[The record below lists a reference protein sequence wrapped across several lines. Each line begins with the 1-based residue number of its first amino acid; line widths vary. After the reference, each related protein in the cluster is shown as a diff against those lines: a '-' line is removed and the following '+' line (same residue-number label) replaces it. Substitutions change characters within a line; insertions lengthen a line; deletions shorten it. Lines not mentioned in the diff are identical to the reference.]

1 MSCRSFLASVWKPSC
16 QKTTNL
22 DFSRYLLTWGGEPPR
37 VLGVTRESSPVSVPL
52 GTSSHSIPCWVYRLL
67 WSSHIPTGGFYIR
80 VSAHTEKRICCASL
94 RDADG
99 RDKTLEFD
107 ALGNETG
114 LHRHPS
120 SLLKPTMVFEKSR
133 NQFRSVEDMLCLP
146 CYRNLNMISFA
157 GVSPSALFYSNT
169 VAGATSSDIN
179 STNLSSRTPAIFFFS
194 LWCFE
199 CISGF
204 ELSSLIQGK
213 WGTRS
218 ASSAHQASVL
228 FIVGRSNI
236 MEHSMQQGDT

>member
-1 MSCRSFLASVWKPSC
+1 MGPRRTPYHAGCTGCFDHLISPQAGFTLELAPI
-16 QKTTNL
+16 Q
-22 DFSRYLLTWGGEPPR
+22 
-37 VLGVTRESSPVSVPL
+37 
-52 GTSSHSIPCWVYRLL
+52 
-67 WSSHIPTGGFYIR
+67 
-80 VSAHTEKRICCASL
+80 EKRICCASL

-157 GVSPSALFYSNT
+157 GVSPSALFYSDA

>member
-37 VLGVTRESSPVSVPL
+37 VLAVTRESSPVSVPL
-52 GTSSHSIPCWVYRLL
+52 GTSSHSIPRWVYRLL

-194 LWCFE
+194 PLVFWVHLWVWTF
-199 CISGF
+199 F
-204 ELSSLIQGK
+204 LNTGK
-213 WGTRS
+213 MG
-218 ASSAHQASVL
+218 
-228 FIVGRSNI
+228 N
-236 MEHSMQQGDT
+236 